1 VVLGLLILLVGG
13 YLLSHFIR
21 IGPHIAIAYVWS
33 GGLVVVGV
41 GIAAVGI
48 RVLREGPR
56 RARLP

>member
-1 VVLGLLILLVGG
+1 LVVLGFLIVLVGG

-21 IGPHIAIAYVWS
+21 VGPHIAIAYVWS

-48 RVLREGPR
+48 WVLREAGS
-56 RARLP
+56 